1 MSQDEPSTERLTQEQ
16 RRDHA
21 RAKLLAVA
29 TELFSENG
37 YHRTQVMDI
46 VTKARVS
53 AATFYRY
60 FDDKQAIFCAIAEAL
75 AAHEVEEAR
84 KARAMIAGATD
95 FGRAVRDMVQS
106 LERHFERAVQ
116 HAALYR
122 ALHNSGVVDAGRD
135 HLWAMRERAVAAMA
149 EELAKTG
156 PKDTEDLESLARM
169 VIGVTTEMRSALIY
183 TGKPTPARA
192 ARLVT
197 RFLQGA
203 MVAYSTQ
210 DPRFAKVFNSKWRD
224 ALDHEAKT

>member
-1 MSQDEPSTERLTQEQ
+1 MAETTSERPTQEQ
-16 RRDHA
+16 RRDQA

-29 TELFSENG
+29 TALFSEHG

-46 VTKARVS
+46 VSQARVS

-60 FDDKQAIFCAIAEAL
+60 FDDKQSIFCAIADEL

-122 ALHNSGVVDAGRD
+122 ALHSSGVVEAGHDR
-135 HLWAMRERAVAAMA
+135 LWAMRERAVAAMA
-149 EELAKTG
+149 EELGKTG
-156 PKDTEDLESLARM
+156 PKDTDDLHSLARM
-169 VIGVTTEMRSALIY
+169 VIGVTSEMRSALIY
-183 TGKPTPARA
+183 TGKPSPAEA

-203 MVAYSTQ
+203 MVAYSTR
-210 DPRFAKVFNSKWRD
+210 DPRFAKLFNAKWRE
-224 ALDHEAKT
+224 ALDREAKT